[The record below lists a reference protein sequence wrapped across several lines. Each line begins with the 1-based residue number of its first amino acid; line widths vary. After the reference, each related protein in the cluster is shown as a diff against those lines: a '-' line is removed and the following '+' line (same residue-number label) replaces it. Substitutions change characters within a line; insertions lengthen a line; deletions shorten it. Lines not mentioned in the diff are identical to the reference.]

1 MASIGNWTCSSARQV
16 RRTTSIHRSRFSLR
30 FISPHYSCAYAH
42 AQTRLTHSTQ
52 HLHARPG
59 YETSFQLPFP
69 IIGRGGLALNDKWAP
84 HPVSYL
90 SVAVDGF
97 PNMFMSL
104 GPNSGVGS
112 GSLLAL
118 MEYQV
123 GYAVQA
129 TAKLQRERLKSIE
142 VKPEA
147 VHDFDRYLEVSCSL
161 S

>member
-1 MASIGNWTCSSARQV
+1 MAGPIWLYDRRSLTPVEPIGYD
-16 RRTTSIHRSRFSLR
+16 TT
-30 FISPHYSCAYAH
+30 
-42 AQTRLTHSTQ
+42 
-52 HLHARPG
+52 
-59 YETSFQLPFP
+59 FQLPLK
-69 IIGRGGLALNDKWAP
+69 IIGRNGVELNERWKP

-97 PNMFMSL
+97 PNFFMSF

-118 MEYQV
+118 MEFEIM
-123 GYAVQA
+123 YAVQA

-147 VHDFDRYLEVSCSL
+147 LRDFDQYIDVRL
-161 S
+161 SGSRKCVLS